1 VTRADAAR
9 RRNALT
15 GAASVAIHIVAIA
28 ALVTATP
35 HPPPMVEDAPMVVAL
50 VPPPHP
56 PEVPSPPT
64 EKPPTPEPPPP
75 PPPRHVA
82 RPAKAPPPDAIPV
95 PAGKGPSSHGESEVS
110 ESELA
115 SASTAGAGGG
125 RACNMTQWLQS
136 ALRKDARVQAAVAEV
151 QTGKAIRVWNGDW
164 VRHGEQEGNG
174 LAAVREAIMWEVGF
188 APVACRNE
196 PVKGLVAI
204 SLNDGPAPARLVMG
218 QGEWRWADLLSLRS
232 GRP

>member
-1 VTRADAAR
+1 
-9 RRNALT
+9 
-15 GAASVAIHIVAIA
+15 
-28 ALVTATP
+28 
-35 HPPPMVEDAPMVVAL
+35 MVVAL

-64 EKPPTPEPPPP
+64 DKPPTPEPPPP
-75 PPPRHVA
+75 PPRNVA
-82 RPAKAPPPDAIPV
+82 RPAKHPPPQAMAI
-95 PAGKGPSSHGESEVS
+95 PAGKGPKANGDSEVS
-110 ESELA
+110 DAELA

-125 RACNMTQWLQS
+125 RSCNMTQWLQS
-136 ALRKDARVQAAVAEV
+136 ALRKDARVQAAMADVDR
-151 QTGKAIRVWNGDW
+151 GKAVRVWNGDW
-164 VRHGEQEGNG
+164 VRHGDQEGDG

-188 APVACRNE
+188 APLACRNE

-218 QGEWRWADLLSLRS
+218 QGAWRWTDLLSLRS

>member
-1 VTRADAAR
+1 MAVHA
-9 RRNALT
+9 
-15 GAASVAIHIVAIA
+15 VAIA
-28 ALVTATP
+28 FLVTATP
-35 HPPPMVEDAPMVVAL
+35 HPPPAPEPEPMVVAL

-82 RPAKAPPPDAIPV
+82 RPAKHPPPDAIPV
-95 PAGKGPSSHGESEVS
+95 PAGKGPSANGESEVS
-110 ESELA
+110 EAELA
-115 SASTAGAGGG
+115 SASTAGSGGG
-125 RACNMTQWLQS
+125 RACNMTLWLQS
-136 ALRKDARVQAAVAEV
+136 ALRKDARVQAAVAEARRAATPG
-151 QTGKAIRVWNGDW
+151 QGAIRVWNGDW
-164 VRHGEQEGNG
+164 IRHGEQEGAG

-196 PVKGLVAI
+196 PVRGLVAI

-218 QGEWRWADLLSLRS
+218 QGEWRWADLLFS
-232 GRP
+232 GRG